1 MAAMV
6 GVLIDAKEISN
17 ENRRT
22 RTYLQEETNKLIK
35 VIGCLAQGDFT
46 VEIDTTDNGDGI
58 SHLKRELAGMVTGLK
73 DLIEQVREAVR
84 ATYASANQ
92 INGATEQLAVAT
104 QQQSVQAQEVAN
116 SVDEMAQ
123 TITDNARN
131 ATETA
136 TVSYN
141 SGKGRP

>member
-1 MAAMV
+1 M
-6 GVLIDAKEISN
+6 KN
-17 ENRRT
+17 
-22 RTYLQEETNKLIK
+22 LIK
-35 VIGCLAQGDFT
+35 
-46 VEIDTTDNGDGI
+46 
-58 SHLKRELAGMVTGLK
+58 
-73 DLIEQVREAVR
+73 QVREAVR

-141 SGKGRP
+141 SGKAARDASSCESRRMTCQPQTHSHSVSHFPSIEPPS